1 MQVPVQTSKKAKRA
15 DSKKAV
21 VEKVEAEE
29 KDHTINLEETKDKL

>member
-21 VEKVEAEE
+21 VEKVEAAE